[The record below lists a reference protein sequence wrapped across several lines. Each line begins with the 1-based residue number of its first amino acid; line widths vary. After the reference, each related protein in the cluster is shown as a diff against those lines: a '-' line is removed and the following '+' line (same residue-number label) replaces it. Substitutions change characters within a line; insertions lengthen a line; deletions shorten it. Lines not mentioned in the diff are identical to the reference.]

1 MLCAAK
7 DRPGYKKCVTSDF
20 VCDDDWDC
28 DDGSDEKN
36 CVHDTD
42 EHCYGDR
49 FECEN
54 KKQCIDVALK
64 CDGKEDCS
72 DGSDEPM
79 DGSCGKQ

>member
-28 DDGSDEKN
+28 EDGSDEMN

-42 EHCYGDR
+42 THCYGDR